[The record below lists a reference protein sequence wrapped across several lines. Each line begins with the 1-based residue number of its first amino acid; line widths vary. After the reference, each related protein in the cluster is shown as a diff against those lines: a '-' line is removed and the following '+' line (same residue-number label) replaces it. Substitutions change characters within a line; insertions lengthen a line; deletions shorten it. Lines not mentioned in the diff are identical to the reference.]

1 MNLEQSESGATI
13 TGSESITGLLQLIK
27 GNVPKETITV
37 YEGTISPFTPRPICP
52 NNEFDSNLEYNI
64 IVFDVETNTTGKAA
78 QLCQLSAVDKTGQK
92 CFSEYILPD
101 KDIDKYATRVNK
113 LTVKL
118 VGGKRTLFKD
128 DVALKTLTC
137 QDATSRFVNYIH
149 SCIESSKAR
158 TNKGVC
164 AVLIGYNARRFD
176 IPILLR
182 NSASEIHAKMQALG
196 ICFGDSLP
204 LFEHLIKIKHPA
216 LTQSNGRR
224 CSSNKSS
231 IYE

>member
-1 MNLEQSESGATI
+1 MEKKKSKDIDRKNSILFKQRRNQLHSRRIQGTARKEKQEGPTYESGIGMNLEQSESGATI

-52 NNEFDSNLEYNI
+52 NNKFDSNLEYNI

-113 LTVKL
+113 QTVK
-118 VGGKRTLFKD
+118 
-128 DVALKTLTC
+128 
-137 QDATSRFVNYIH
+137 
-149 SCIESSKAR
+149 
-158 TNKGVC
+158 
-164 AVLIGYNARRFD
+164 
-176 IPILLR
+176 
-182 NSASEIHAKMQALG
+182 SAN
-196 ICFGDSLP
+196 
-204 LFEHLIKIKHPA
+204 EHFL
-216 LTQSNGRR
+216 NMM
-224 CSSNKSS
+224 
-231 IYE
+231 